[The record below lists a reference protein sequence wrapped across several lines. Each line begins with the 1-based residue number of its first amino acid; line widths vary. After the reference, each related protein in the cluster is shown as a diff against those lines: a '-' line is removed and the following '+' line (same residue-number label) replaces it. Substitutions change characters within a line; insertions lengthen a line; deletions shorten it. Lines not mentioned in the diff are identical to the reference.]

1 MEGPRRRDVVEI
13 FREGTAVDRALR
25 KAVREALL
33 RHKLLGQS
41 VVVWRD
47 GKVVR
52 VPPEEIVVGPGPR
65 RRSARPASR
74 PARKSPRRRPPRS
87 GS

>member
-1 MEGPRRRDVVEI
+1 MAAKKTKDVVKI
-13 FREGTAVDRALR
+13 FAEGTAIDRILR

-33 RHKLLGQS
+33 RHKKLGQS

-52 VPPEEIVVGPGPR
+52 VPPERISVGLAGNGR
-65 RRSARPASR
+65 
-74 PARKSPRRRPPRS
+74 
-87 GS
+87 